1 MEKTDLKENERID
14 DLQYKNL
21 KIIQDKKGF
30 CFGIDSIILSDF
42 AKKIKNK
49 SKVVDLGTGTGV
61 IGLLLCKKTQLDSI
75 IGVEIQSEVSD
86 MARRSVKL
94 NKLEDRF
101 NIINADVKEIFEKNI
116 LEKNCYDVVVMNPP
130 YKEIGTGERNENEK
144 KLISRH
150 EIKAKLEDF
159 INVGSKLLKD
169 KGEMYLVHKPERMAE
184 ILVKLKEY
192 KLEPKELQIV
202 YAKEETDASL
212 ILIKAVKNGK
222 KFLKIHEPIFVY
234 DKNGKYTN
242 KIQQI
247 YNEK

>member
-1 MEKTDLKENERID
+1 MKKTDLKENERID

-116 LEKNCYDVVVMNPP
+116 K
-130 YKEIGTGERNENEK
+130 
-144 KLISRH
+144 
-150 EIKAKLEDF
+150 
-159 INVGSKLLKD
+159 
-169 KGEMYLVHKPERMAE
+169 
-184 ILVKLKEY
+184 
-192 KLEPKELQIV
+192 
-202 YAKEETDASL
+202 
-212 ILIKAVKNGK
+212 
-222 KFLKIHEPIFVY
+222 
-234 DKNGKYTN
+234 
-242 KIQQI
+242 
-247 YNEK
+247 